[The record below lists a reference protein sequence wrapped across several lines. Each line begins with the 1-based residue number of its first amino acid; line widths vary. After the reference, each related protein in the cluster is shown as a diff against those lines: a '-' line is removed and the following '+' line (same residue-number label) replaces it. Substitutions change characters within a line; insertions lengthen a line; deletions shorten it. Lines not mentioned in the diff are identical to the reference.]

1 LTHERAEV
9 EKEVTMS
16 RRGSP
21 YVLLFALLAICC
33 TGAVAQEET
42 PADTGADGRWRA
54 ELSTAF
60 GFDSGKNDRGGDVV
74 VNGSIEYEWSV
85 FARGTLGLRAY
96 PLFMYAQNDPD
107 ETIAGVGF
115 GVTGRVYQRAG
126 ERTGFFVEGGAG
138 ALVHSNQIEGN
149 GSNINFLLEAGV
161 GYQFRN
167 DWHVT
172 LQVQHISNSSLD
184 EDNAGANSVGVGV
197 GFRF

>member
-1 LTHERAEV
+1 MTFCGVSVIAE
-9 EKEVTMS
+9 EGPSSGGES
-16 RRGSP
+16 S
-21 YVLLFALLAICC
+21 
-33 TGAVAQEET
+33 
-42 PADTGADGRWRA
+42 GRWRA

-60 GFDSGKNDRGGDVV
+60 GFDSGKNDRSGDVV

-96 PLFMYAQNDPD
+96 PLFLYSQNDPD
-107 ETIAGVGF
+107 ETLAGAGL

-126 ERTGFFVEGGAG
+126 ERTGFFLEAGAG
-138 ALVHSNQIEGN
+138 GLVHSNEIEGN

-167 DWHVT
+167 DWHVA

-184 EDNAGANSVGVGV
+184 ENNAGANSVGVAV
-197 GFRF
+197 GFTF